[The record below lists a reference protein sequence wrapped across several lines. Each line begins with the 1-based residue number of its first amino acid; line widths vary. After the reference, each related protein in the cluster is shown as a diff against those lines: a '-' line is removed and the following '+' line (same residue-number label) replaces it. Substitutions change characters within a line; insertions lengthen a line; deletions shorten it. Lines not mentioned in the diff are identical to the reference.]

1 MMSNINF
8 VWLIILISQAAFSQ
22 TLLKGKVISEA
33 SNLDGI
39 HVINLSN
46 KKNTLTGN
54 SGFFSILA
62 KPSDTL
68 MFSGVLVK
76 GTQIVLRP
84 SDFSENLFFMK
95 LKPQVNQLDEVVIKN
110 YSEINAVSLGIIPK
124 GTKSYTPAQR
134 RLRTASAPF
143 ASLNA
148 GGMMGGSVGL
158 DPLLNAIS
166 GRTAMLKKEVAVET
180 RERLQERLS
189 HMFED
194 VFFVEKLGIPAEYVK
209 GFQIFTLDD
218 EKLVKAL
225 KSKNTTLTAFLL
237 GELAEKYKKMVFP
250 EKN

>member
-1 MMSNINF
+1 MKVNYFFYLLFFLYQMG
-8 VWLIILISQAAFSQ
+8 FSQ

-46 KKNTLTGN
+46 KKNVLTEN

-76 GTQIVLRP
+76 GLQIVLRP
-84 SDFSENLFFMK
+84 SDFSETFFFIK
-95 LKPQVNQLDEVVIKN
+95 LKPQVNQLDEVIIKN

-134 RLRTASAPF
+134 KLRTASAAYPD
-143 ASLNA
+143 LNA

-180 RERLQERLS
+180 KERLQERLNK
-189 HMFED
+189 MYEEI
-194 VFFVEKLGIPAEYVK
+194 FFVETLKIPVEYIK

-218 EKLVKAL
+218 EKLVNAL
-225 KSKNTTLTAFLL
+225 KSKNTTLTTFLL
-237 GELAEKYKKMVFP
+237 GELAEKYKQMVFP

>member
-1 MMSNINF
+1 MRQ
-8 VWLIILISQAAFSQ
+8 ILLFLFFLLVQNSFSQ
-22 TLLKGKVISEA
+22 TLLKGKVVSEA

-46 KKNTLTGN
+46 KKNTLTEN

-76 GTQIVLRP
+76 GLQIVLKP
-84 SDFSENLFFMK
+84 TDFSENLLFIR
-95 LKPQVNQLDEVVIKN
+95 LKPQVNQLDEVIIKN
-110 YSEINAVSLGIIPK
+110 YSEINAVSLGIVPK
-124 GTKSYTPAQR
+124 SVKSYTPAQR
-134 RLRTASAPF
+134 KLRTASAAYPN
-143 ASLNA
+143 LYA
-148 GGMMGGSVGL
+148 GGMAGGSVGL

-180 RERLQERLS
+180 REKLQEKLDK
-189 HMFED
+189 MYEEI
-194 VFFVEKLGIPAEYVK
+194 FFVETLKIPVEYIK

-218 EKLVKAL
+218 EKLVNAL
-225 KSKNTTLTAFLL
+225 KAKNTTLTTFLL
-237 GELAEKYKKMVFP
+237 GELAEKYKQMVFP